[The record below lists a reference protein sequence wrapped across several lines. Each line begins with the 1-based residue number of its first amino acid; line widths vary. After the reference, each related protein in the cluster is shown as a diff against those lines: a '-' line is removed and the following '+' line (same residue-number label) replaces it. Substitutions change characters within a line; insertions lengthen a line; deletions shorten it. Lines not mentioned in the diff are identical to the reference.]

1 MERLLKHMAFSKKR
15 FGLGMVLALCALIT
29 CVMNRT
35 SFKVAII
42 SMFMFVV
49 FSLFQINL
57 KNDKFRCCFYF
68 IYLFISSFCGVY
80 LSQLAVNAS
89 SFLMG
94 KQNFIKGMLLVCSF
108 ILFIYVFSG
117 RLVLSVG
124 ISLANIL
131 VLSTVNAYVFKF
143 RGIEFS
149 PSDIL
154 SIKTAMNVIGQYKL
168 FPIPVTVIYAW
179 IFAVILV
186 YGGTILVAST
196 KTFFCL
202 KKRVCVLAFVC
213 LVSGVVHKYSDEITI
228 YHWRDDGAVY
238 NGYLS
243 NFVAAIKEVNV
254 DQPRDYNLKLVD
266 LMEKKYNISNA
277 KVLEPTI
284 IVIMDESF
292 ADLQILGNEIF
303 TNEKVTPFIDN
314 IKNNAIVGYAVSSV
328 FGGRTANSEFEF
340 LTSNTMAWLSECSIP
355 YQQYLNTDSYSMVS
369 VLDSMGYNCIAMHP
383 FLSDGWNRPNVY
395 SYFGFDE
402 MLFLDAFPQEKLLRE
417 YVSDEEMF
425 DKVIDLY
432 ENKGDDPLFLF
443 GITMQNHGGY
453 DYDGENYTPII
464 ELEGYSKEY
473 NDIEQYLTLIHETDK
488 AVEKLITYFENVDD
502 DVMVVFF
509 GDHLPKVDTNFF
521 EEVHCGSFDTLDEQM
536 LQYMVPFF
544 IWANYDIEEQYVEC
558 TSLNYLSNYMYEV
571 AGIELPA
578 YNQFLKELQEVVPA
592 MNVNG
597 YYSVE
602 QGYFVGYEEEEID
615 LLNTYEILQY
625 NNLFDI
631 ENRSEIFFPLN

>member
-1 MERLLKHMAFSKKR
+1 MEQILKYITFSKKR
-15 FGLGMVLALCALIT
+15 FSLGMALALCTLVT
-29 CVMNRT
+29 CFLNRT
-35 SFKVAII
+35 SFKVGMI
-42 SMFMFVV
+42 SILMFVLLS
-49 FSLFQINL
+49 FFQINL
-57 KNDKFRCCFYF
+57 KNDKVRCVFYF

-80 LSQLAVNAS
+80 LSQLAVNAPF
-89 SFLMG
+89 FLMG
-94 KQNFIKGMLLVCSF
+94 KQNFIKGILLVCSL
-108 ILFIYVFSG
+108 ILFIYMFSG

-124 ISLANIL
+124 ISLAFIL
-131 VLSTVNAYVFKF
+131 VLSTVNAYVYKF

-154 SIKTAMNVIGQYKL
+154 SIKTAMNVSGQYKL

-179 IFAVILV
+179 IFAILLV
-186 YGGTILVAST
+186 FGGTVLITSSKNFLV
-196 KTFFCL
+196 L
-202 KKRVCVLAFVC
+202 KKRVCIWVFVC
-213 LVSGVVHKYSDEITI
+213 LVSGIIYKYSDEIII

-238 NGYLS
+238 NGYLL
-243 NFVAAIKEVNV
+243 NFVAAVKELNV
-254 DQPRDYNLKLVD
+254 EQPNDYSVKLVNQIGENYD
-266 LMEKKYNISNA
+266 ISSVNA
-277 KVLEPTI
+277 LEPTI

-314 IKNNAIVGYAVSSV
+314 VNNNAIVGYALSSV

-340 LTSNTMAWLSECSIP
+340 LTGNTMAWLSESSIP

-383 FLSDGWNRPNVY
+383 FLSSGWNRPNAY
-395 SYFGFDE
+395 SYLGFDE
-402 MLFLDAFPQEKLLRE
+402 MIFLDEFPQEKLFRE

-425 DKVIDLY
+425 DKIIDVY
-432 ENKGDDPLFLF
+432 ENKGEEPLFVF

-453 DYDGENYTPII
+453 QYEGDNYTTAI
-464 ELEGYSKEY
+464 ELKSYSKEY
-473 NDIEQYLTLIHETDK
+473 SDVEQYLTLIHETDK

-502 DVMVVFF
+502 EVVVVFF
-509 GDHLPKVDTNFF
+509 GDHLPKVDTDFF
-521 EEVHCGSFDTLDEQM
+521 EEVHGGSFDTLDEQM

-544 IWANYDIEEQYVEC
+544 IWANYDIEEQHVEC
-558 TSLNYLSNYMYEV
+558 TSLNYLANYMYEV

-602 QGYFVGYEEEEID
+602 QGCFVGYDEEEID

-625 NNLFDI
+625 NNLFDV
-631 ENRSEIFFPLN
+631 ENRNEVFFPIS